1 MASEPIVRLD
11 LVSAA
16 GWRLLFAGCLAYG
29 LAAALID
36 GRYLVGFVLGSALI
50 LTGVDARRALMR
62 PTTGDASRPMGDEIE
77 KRRLREA
84 TALLDA
90 VTVALFALDVDGH
103 VRFTN
108 RAARLLAGRDIAR
121 LEDAAALGRTA
132 AETVLAL
139 PVGGRQLVPL
149 ADGRSALVWVEG
161 VSRPGVGLE
170 RLVSVQPVSGE
181 LDAVQVGAWHSM
193 TRVLAHEMMNSLTP
207 IASLSESVERQ
218 AEAMHL
224 PAKVADAIATIS
236 RRSRHLMGFV
246 ERYRSIVDLPRP
258 QPAEIEALAF
268 LTDLEGLARSS
279 LADAGAELVV
289 EPPEPGLTLLAD
301 RTLLEQAVLNLLWNA
316 AESVA
321 GRPDGRVELRC
332 VRSPGG
338 AAISVRDNGRG
349 VPADRLEEVFV
360 PFFTTKA
367 RGGGV
372 GLTLARQIAAAH
384 GGRLTARRN
393 HERGMTFEVFLPGS
407 PGPSAGG
414 LPRLAG

>member
-1 MASEPIVRLD
+1 MASEPVARLD

-36 GRYLVGFVLGSALI
+36 GRYLVGLVLGAALV
-50 LTGVDARRALMR
+50 LTGVDARRALVR
-62 PTTGDASRPMGDEIE
+62 PNRDRAPRAADDEIE
-77 KRRLREA
+77 RRRLQEA

-90 VTVALFALDVDGH
+90 VTVALFALDRDGR
-103 VRFTN
+103 VRFMN
-108 RAARLLAGRDIAR
+108 RAARSLAGREIAR
-121 LEDAAALGRTA
+121 LPDAAALGRTA
-132 AETVLAL
+132 AESILGL

-207 IASLSESVERQ
+207 IASLSESVEQQ
-218 AEAMHL
+218 ARSL
-224 PAKVADAIATIS
+224 PLPPKLTRAVATIS

-246 ERYRSIVDLPRP
+246 ERYRTIVDLPRP
-258 QPAEIEALAF
+258 QLAEIDACDFLA
-268 LTDLEGLARSS
+268 DLEELA
-279 LADAGAELVV
+279 LPILLGAQLVV
-289 EPPEPGLTLLAD
+289 ERPDPGVTLLAD
-301 RTLLEQAVLNLLWNA
+301 RALLEQAVLNLLKNA
-316 AESVA
+316 AEAVA
-321 GRPDGRVELRC
+321 GQLDGRVEMKC
-332 VRSPGG
+332 ARSPGG
-338 AAISVRDNGRG
+338 ATISVHDNGPG
-349 VPADRLEEVFV
+349 LATERLEEAFV

-372 GLTLARQIAAAH
+372 GLTLGRQIAAAH
-384 GGRLTARRN
+384 GGRLTGRRN
-393 HERGMTFEVFLPGS
+393 AHRGMVFEVFLPD
-407 PGPSAGG
+407 GP
-414 LPRLAG
+414 

>member
-1 MASEPIVRLD
+1 MASEPLAWLD
-11 LVSAA
+11 LVSAT

-29 LAAALID
+29 LTAALIE
-36 GRYLVGFVLGSALI
+36 GRYLVGLVLGSALI
-50 LTGVDARRALMR
+50 LTGIDARRALAR
-62 PTTGDASRPMGDEIE
+62 ATTGGAPRPVGAEIE

-90 VTVALFALDVDGH
+90 VTVALFALDVDGR

-108 RAARLLAGRDIAR
+108 RAARLLAERDIAR

-161 VSRPGVGLE
+161 ISRPGVGLQ
-170 RLVSVQPVSGE
+170 RLVSVQPVAGE

-218 AEAMHL
+218 AHAMNL
-224 PAKVADAIATIS
+224 PAKVADAVATIS

-246 ERYRSIVDLPRP
+246 ERYRAIVDLPRP
-258 QPAEIEALAF
+258 QPAEFEASAF
-268 LTDLEGLARSS
+268 LADLEGLARSFM
-279 LADAGAELVV
+279 ADASAELIV
-289 EPPEPGLTLLAD
+289 EPTNPGLALLAD
-301 RTLLEQAVLNLLWNA
+301 RALLEQAVLNLLRNA
-316 AESVA
+316 AEAVA
-321 GRPDGRVELRC
+321 GRPDGRVQLGC

-338 AAISVRDNGRG
+338 IAIFVRDNGEG
-349 VPADRLEEVFV
+349 VPEHRLEEVFV

-367 RGGGV
+367 RGGGI
-372 GLTLARQIAAAH
+372 GLTLAKQIASAH
-384 GGRLTARRN
+384 GGRLTVRRN
-393 HERGMTFEVFLPGS
+393 DHDGMTFEVFLPER
-407 PGPSAGG
+407 SASQ
-414 LPRLAG
+414 